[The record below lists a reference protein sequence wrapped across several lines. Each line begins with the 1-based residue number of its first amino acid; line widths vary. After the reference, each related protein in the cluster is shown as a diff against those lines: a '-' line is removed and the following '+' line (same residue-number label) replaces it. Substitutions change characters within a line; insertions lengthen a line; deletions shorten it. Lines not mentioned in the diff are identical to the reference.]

1 MNLLKIGC
9 TLTTFA
15 ILAGMT
21 GCTPEDV
28 SPLQKGTR
36 LELTGKFAEAAEKYA
51 EAASLGN
58 AEAYKKLGDMAI
70 AHDFLK
76 LTPENA
82 NDFIT
87 GHDKWLSDAQQAV
100 ARAKDYYEKAQLAGC
115 TNMLQVSMDK
125 LAACEKKIAETS
137 SKVCEAKEKE
147 KQRLEEERKKREE
160 EERIAREKR
169 EEEERIAK
177 AKREEEERIA
187 RAEAERKA
195 VEERKRREAEEAE
208 AKRRAAE
215 EARRSSPEYCIENR
229 LELPAAAFREVV
241 REMNYHQD
249 TGNELADD
257 AANAEH
263 HNRFRGQTIIVS
275 GTIRKIESTFFTDKV
290 KCIIDAHGKSI
301 SARFDSMSKSDG
313 MRLVRGRRVTI
324 EGRLSNRPV
333 LSDIAMDGCE
343 IR

>member
-1 MNLLKIGC
+1 MNTLKIVGY
-9 TLTTFA
+9 TLTSFA
-15 ILAGMT
+15 ILVGLT
-21 GCTPEDV
+21 GCTPKDV
-28 SPLQKGTR
+28 SLLQKGTQ
-36 LELTGKFAEAAEKYA
+36 LELTGKFAEAAAKYA
-51 EAASLGN
+51 ESASLGN

-76 LTPENA
+76 LTPENVS
-82 NDFIT
+82 DFIT
-87 GHDKWLSDAQQAV
+87 GHDKWLLDAQQAV
-100 ARAKDYYEKAQLAGC
+100 AKAKDYFEKAQLAGC
-115 TNMLQVSMDK
+115 TNMLQVSLDK

-137 SKVCEAKEKE
+137 SKISAAKEKE

-160 EERIAREKR
+160 EERIARAKL

-187 RAEAERKA
+187 KAEAERRA
-195 VEERKRREAEEAE
+195 EEERKREEE
-208 AKRRAAE
+208 ETRRN
-215 EARRSSPEYCIENR
+215 SPEYCIENR

-241 REMNYHQD
+241 REMTYYQD

-263 HNRFRGQTIIVS
+263 HSRFRGQTIIVS

-290 KCIIDAHGKSI
+290 KCIIDAYGKSI

-313 MRLVRGRRVTI
+313 MRLSRGRRVTI